1 MKEKVRDRLAFV
13 EKEIAFYQ
21 KQVEDIRASEAHPMV
36 VHVRIL
42 IKHYREERAF
52 LQGLI
57 DYME

>member
-1 MKEKVRDRLAFV
+1 MRDKIRDRLAFV

-21 KQVEDIRASEAHPMV
+21 KQIEDIQASSTQPMV

-52 LQGLI
+52 LQGLLE
-57 DYME
+57 DM

>member
-1 MKEKVRDRLAFV
+1 MRNKIRDRLAFV

-52 LQGLI
+52 LQGLLE
-57 DYME
+57 DM

>member
-1 MKEKVRDRLAFV
+1 MRNKIRDRLAFV
-13 EKEIAFYQ
+13 EKEMAFYQ

-52 LQGLI
+52 LQGLL
-57 DYME
+57 DDM

>member
-1 MKEKVRDRLAFV
+1 MRDKIRDRLAFV
-13 EKEIAFYQ
+13 EKEMAFYQ

-52 LQGLI
+52 LQGLLE
-57 DYME
+57 DM

>member
-1 MKEKVRDRLAFV
+1 MRDKIRDRLAFV

-21 KQVEDIRASEAHPMV
+21 KQIEDIQASSIQPMV

-52 LQGLI
+52 LQGLLE
-57 DYME
+57 DM